1 MKIRL
6 CTRLL
11 LFLLLAGLIPVAVRA
26 QEEVFQVVDQT
37 DLPALLNKQLSDS
50 CRMEFREQWSI
61 DANRLSLSKQVEE
74 YLVHCAG
81 GSEDLPPP
89 EAAIRLRDITY
100 EFSFLDPHQ
109 ADSHRLQ
116 AAIIALIDMR
126 YPVNKIYNMPAQLL
140 SIYFHEEWIFDPVSR
155 EIKKKVRGIT
165 PVIWQKRQTEEGEPV
180 NDGDTGLPVYF
191 KLKLNRIN
199 LRQP

>member
-1 MKIRL
+1 MKTRL
-6 CTRLL
+6 CSRLL

-50 CRMEFREQWSI
+50 CRMEFREQWTI
-61 DANRLSLSKQVEE
+61 DANRLSISKQVEE
-74 YLVHCAG
+74 YLIHCAV
-81 GSEDLPPP
+81 GSEDLLPA

-116 AAIIALIDMR
+116 AAIIALIDVR
-126 YPVNKIYNMPAQLL
+126 YPVNKIYNMPTQLL
-140 SIYFHEEWIFDPVSR
+140 SVFFHEDWVLEPAGGELR
-155 EIKKKVRGIT
+155 KKVTGIT

-191 KLKLNRIN
+191 KLKLNRIT